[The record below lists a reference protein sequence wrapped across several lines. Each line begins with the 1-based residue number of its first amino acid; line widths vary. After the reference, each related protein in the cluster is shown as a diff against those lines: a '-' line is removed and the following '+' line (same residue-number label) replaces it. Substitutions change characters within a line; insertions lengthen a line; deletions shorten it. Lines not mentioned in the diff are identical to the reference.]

1 MLDLPS
7 YPLQTVTI
15 EQMNAEEVSN
25 TFYCRTEYAA
35 FKEAYR
41 MHRDTSTGWCR
52 SNDVLPCNCDACQDD
67 LVEGVELMESPCCN
81 EEDYDSAFDEPEQP
95 ELASSPHSIDDL
107 EIVLHIEG
115 GGSDQDDQDNQDSQ
129 DSQGSQDSQ
138 DEAPLSPVGAMFQE
152 ADEKSGAVDDAAEES
167 ASPSRPQLFRARG
180 SSWGTGGTPLAVKNA
195 GGSYHRRGGS
205 LDDWGGKASVQDAVR
220 CHGPEYAYRT
230 LRLQGFSDLYIK
242 THFLPEGSPI
252 GSSR

>member
-1 MLDLPS
+1 MNTVAYLVQLSALCFSLPPF
-7 YPLQTVTI
+7 PLQTVTI

-67 LVEGVELMESPCCN
+67 LVEGVELMESPCGKE

-95 ELASSPHSIDDL
+95 ELNSSSHSIDDL

-115 GGSDQDDQDNQDSQ
+115 GG
-129 DSQGSQDSQ
+129 
-138 DEAPLSPVGAMFQE
+138 ATRMARITRTARIARMKHLSLRWVPCSKRQTRR
-152 ADEKSGAVDDAAEES
+152 AA
-167 ASPSRPQLFRARG
+167 
-180 SSWGTGGTPLAVKNA
+180 
-195 GGSYHRRGGS
+195 
-205 LDDWGGKASVQDAVR
+205 
-220 CHGPEYAYRT
+220 
-230 LRLQGFSDLYIK
+230 
-242 THFLPEGSPI
+242 
-252 GSSR
+252 